1 MLRTALLTATAA
13 LALVACSGKDHAT
26 SPQPAQ
32 ESGAATTPTA
42 APPPKARILAAW
54 SHRGGSELYWANAR
68 TLKPVGGHSLVLPY
82 LTSEA
87 ERSPD
92 GKTLAIGVGGRGVVQ
107 LVTTKG
113 LRSLGTVYV
122 GSAYV
127 HSLLWVSP
135 RRLLVSLGGQP
146 ARVAMVD
153 PAKRTVTDTR
163 DLDGIIVS
171 SSPADDALVVLVAP
185 ASGIGSASLAAY
197 DGERLRTTS
206 LPGISAGWSQDAGDG
221 EDPRLRQSVPGL
233 AVEPAGNR
241 AVVVAAG
248 DRAVDVDLG
257 TMAAR
262 AHDLAEPVSV
272 LGRLRDWLEPSAEAK
287 SMNGPERVA
296 AWLPSGLV
304 AVSGAHW
311 TTDGSDIDVTPAGLV
326 LIDPSDWSVS
336 RVSDESS
343 TISFTNGTLVAS
355 GYRPGSAE
363 QTLTAFDDRGRWRFS
378 LVRDNADLSQIEG
391 GYLYAGWNNGRR
403 YEVVDLRTG
412 TTVRKVRL
420 ARSTWI
426 VPLDELFR
434 GAVRG

>member
-1 MLRTALLTATAA
+1 MLRTAFLIATAA
-13 LALVACSGKDHAT
+13 LALVACSGKDHAA
-26 SPQPAQ
+26 SPPPAQ
-32 ESGAATTPTA
+32 GSDAATTSTT
-42 APPPKARILAAW
+42 APPPKATVLAAW
-54 SHRGGSELYWANAR
+54 SHGGGNKLYRANAR
-68 TLKPVGGHSLVLPY
+68 TLARVGGHSLVLPY
-82 LTSEA
+82 FTSGA

-92 GKTLAIGVGGRGVVQ
+92 GKTLAIGVGDKGVVQ
-107 LVTTKG
+107 FVTTRH

-127 HSLLWVSP
+127 HGLLWVSP

-146 ARVAMVD
+146 ARVALVD
-153 PAKRTVTDTR
+153 PVTRTVTDRR

-171 SSPADDALVVLVAP
+171 SSPADDVLVVLVAP
-185 ASGIGSASLAAY
+185 VSGIGSASLAGY

-206 LPGISAGWSQDAGDG
+206 LPGIPAGWSQDAAEGD
-221 EDPRLRQSVPGL
+221 DPRLRQSVPGL
-233 AVEPAGNR
+233 AVDPAGDR
-241 AVVVAAG
+241 ALVVAAG

-262 AHDLAEPVSV
+262 AHDLAEPVSL

-326 LIDPSDWSVS
+326 LVDPSDWSVS

-343 TISFTNGTLVAS
+343 TISFTDGTLVAS
-355 GYRPGSAE
+355 GYRPGSSE

-412 TTVRKVRL
+412 TTVGKVRL

-426 VPLDELFR
+426 VPLD
-434 GAVRG
+434 

>member
-1 MLRTALLTATAA
+1 MLRTALLTATVTATAA
-13 LALVACSGKDHAT
+13 IALVACSGKDHAS
-26 SPQPAQ
+26 SPPPAQ
-32 ESGAATTPTA
+32 ESDAAPTPTTV
-42 APPPKARILAAW
+42 PPPEARVLAAW
-54 SHRGGSELYWANAR
+54 SHSRGNELYWANAR
-68 TLKPVGGHSLVLPY
+68 TLAPAGSHSLVLPY
-82 LTSEA
+82 FTSGA
-87 ERSPD
+87 VRSPD
-92 GKTLAIGVGGRGVVQ
+92 GTTLAIGVGDKGVVQ
-107 LVTTKG
+107 FVTAKG

-146 ARVAMVD
+146 TRVAAVD
-153 PAKRTVTDTR
+153 PVTRSVIGKR

-171 SSPADDALVVLVAP
+171 SSPADGALVLLVAP
-185 ASGIGSASLAAY
+185 ASGIGSASLALY
-197 DGERLRTTS
+197 DGESLRTAS
-206 LPGISAGWSQDAGDG
+206 LPGIVAGWKEDDAKGGD
-221 EDPRLRQSVPGL
+221 EPLLRQSVPGL
-233 AVEPAGNR
+233 AVDR
-241 AVVVAAG
+241 ADERALVVAAG
-248 DRAVDVDLG
+248 DRVVEVDLA
-257 TMAAR
+257 TLALTE
-262 AHDLAEPVSV
+262 HDLAEPVSL
-272 LGRLRDWLEPSAEAK
+272 LGRLRNWLEPSAEAK
-287 SMNGPERVA
+287 AMDGPERA
-296 AWLPSGLV
+296 AVWLPSGLV

-326 LIDPSDWSVS
+326 LIDPSDWSVN
-336 RVSDESS
+336 RVSDEAS
-343 TISFTNGTLVAS
+343 TVTFEHGTLAAS

-426 VPLDELFR
+426 VPLD
-434 GAVRG
+434 